1 MKSLILVLTIM
12 ITSVSAHAAD
22 IVTKNSPHSVNDTMD
37 RLVAAVEKAG
47 ATVFARI
54 DHAAGAA
61 SIDADLKPNQILV
74 FGNPKIG
81 TPVMQADPMA
91 GLDLPIRVVVFED
104 AAGNTAVAYHDPQQF
119 AASYSVPS
127 DLKSLGIMAG
137 ALGKL
142 TDAAVQ
148 GSN

>member
-12 ITSVSAHAAD
+12 VTSFSAHAAD
-22 IVTKNSPHSVNDTMD
+22 LVTKSSPHSVADTMD

-47 ATVFARI
+47 ATVFARV

-61 SIDADLKPNQILV
+61 GIDADLKPNQMLV

-81 TPVMQADPMA
+81 TPIMQADPMA
-91 GLDLPIRVVVFED
+91 GLDLPIRVVIFED
-104 AAGNTAVAYHDPQQF
+104 AAGTTMVAYHDPQKF
-119 AASYSVPS
+119 AASFAVPA
-127 DLKSLGIMAG
+127 DLKSLAMMAG

-148 GSN
+148 SSN